1 MTEPQPRK
9 YLTRSRAKAEANPTE
24 SKRQE
29 KSQRTSGKR
38 KALTEAASSNEPDP
52 PIRATRAS
60 KRTIKMQDPAP
71 QPARGVKAAPKRKS
85 EKTTSTATKKPTMA
99 AAKAP
104 KKVAFVARPQKFL
117 EDKENLIPVQKGGHL
132 DTDELM
138 STSMGALSVKP
149 IRVLA
154 TKPQLPTVPP
164 STVILDPIPALSPSK
179 ARRAPIRDL
188 KLPDDGSEDEL
199 SSPHHPKLT
208 AKPKRVGGTAA
219 KPVGMDSNENKP
231 LDISASLISSPA
243 RRPPASPFRPTKS
256 NPPTKTLDPSGL
268 SGTVL
273 ASPARR
279 PVPGTIPG
287 FRASPIKGSFRLE
300 PLTTLSAIDH
310 QPPSKLGTRN
320 LPKRVK
326 VANYVKVDGD
336 QDELG
341 MDTETNLLS
350 RKIPRAVKIKLFDF
364 KDPEQAMMFQSED
377 SSALFDEIMSPAKKE
392 PRPLEDKSLDKMLE
406 EIESERKAVF
416 SPATAKTSTTHPTPP
431 REFDFENLFGPST
444 TSPAPLH
451 KNAPKLQEVPAP
463 EIDSEGDITMENS
476 EDNTETIL
484 KKELSL
490 TPSRVPSCNRKH
502 RGPSQSGSSY
512 GFFDLEDDEDELPG
526 GNTGMPFPPDGSLR
540 SPIVRGISS
549 IDLTVQPEPERR
561 TLFPDAQ
568 PLRSGEVGHNL
579 DWSPSKPNT
588 STGNIFGIP
597 IDPELLLTQEEF
609 LGIVESHVCKTT
621 IPVNLPPED
630 SEAEDSDM
638 ETEDQENFHPTP
650 HSSGIQ
656 RDPSPTARSSPPAA
670 SNHFARR
677 NSGMVSQMG
686 VLAGAVVFV
695 DVYTAEGADASE
707 PYENALRGLGARV
720 LKSWN
725 WNLDGGNK
733 DKIGITHVVFKEG
746 SPRTLQKVK
755 DSKGVVV
762 CVGVGWVIQCQ
773 NEQAW
778 MDETQFAV
786 DLNII
791 PRGGHRRRKSMEP
804 KALGALSEPKTPQ
817 PPKGNAFSLSS
828 RVPAQTEPKNPFL
841 AKNLL
846 IARRKSMQFLPKVG
860 SPLSRKPLSVEY

>member
-1 MTEPQPRK
+1 MAEPQPRK
-9 YLTRSRAKAEANPTE
+9 YLTRARAKAEANPTE
-24 SKRQE
+24 SKQQG
-29 KSQRTSGKR
+29 KAQRTSEKR
-38 KALTEAASSNEPDP
+38 KALVEAASSNELEL

-60 KRTIKMQDPAP
+60 KKTVKMENPAP

-85 EKTTSTATKKPTMA
+85 EKTASTTAKKPTA
-99 AAKAP
+99 PAAKVP
-104 KKVAFVARPQKFL
+104 KKVAFVASPQKFL
-117 EDKENLIPVQKGGHL
+117 EDKENLIPVQKEGHF
-132 DTDELM
+132 DTDELI

-149 IRVLA
+149 IRVPA
-154 TKPQLPTVPP
+154 TKLRLPTVTP

-179 ARRAPIRDL
+179 ARRAPIKGL
-188 KLPDDGSEDEL
+188 ELPDDGSEDEL
-199 SSPHHPKLT
+199 SSPHYPKLT
-208 AKPKRVGGTAA
+208 AKPKRVGGTAT
-219 KPVGMDSNENKP
+219 KHVGIDPNENKP

-243 RRPPASPFRPTKS
+243 RRPPVSPFRPTKANLS
-256 NPPTKTLDPSGL
+256 AKTLEPSGL
-268 SGTVL
+268 SNSVL

-279 PVPGTIPG
+279 PVPGSIPG
-287 FRASPIKGSFRLE
+287 FRASPIKGSFKLE

-310 QPPSKLGTRN
+310 QPPSKLGIQN

-341 MDTETNLLS
+341 MDMETNLLS
-350 RKIPRAVKIKLFDF
+350 CKTPRVVKIKLFDP
-364 KDPEQAMMFQSED
+364 KDSEQAMIFQSED
-377 SSALFDEIMSPAKKE
+377 SSALFDEIMSPTKKE
-392 PRPLEDKSLDKMLE
+392 PRSLEAKSLDKMLE

-416 SPATAKTSTTHPTPP
+416 SMTVAKTSTAPPTPP
-431 REFDFENLFGPST
+431 PGFDFEDSFGSGS

-451 KNAPKLQEVPAP
+451 ENAPEPQRPP
-463 EIDSEGDITMENS
+463 EREMDFDGDITMEDS

-490 TPSRVPSCNRKH
+490 TPSRAPPCNRKH
-502 RGPSQSGSSY
+502 RSPSQGGSSY
-512 GFFDLEDDEDELPG
+512 GFFDLVDDEDELLG
-526 GNTGMPFPPDGSLR
+526 GNTKTSFPPDGPSCP
-540 SPIVRGISS
+540 PIVKAVSS
-549 IDLTVQPEPERR
+549 IDLTMQPEPERR

-568 PLRSGEVGHNL
+568 PSQGSEVGHDL
-579 DWSPSKPNT
+579 DWDPSKPNNT
-588 STGNIFGIP
+588 SMDNIFGIP

-609 LGIVESHVCKTT
+609 LGIVESHVRKTT

-630 SEAEDSDM
+630 SEDEGSDM
-638 ETEDQENFHPTP
+638 EIEDQENFHPSP
-650 HSSGIQ
+650 YPSNIQ
-656 RDPSPTARSSPPAA
+656 QDPSPTVRGSPPVA

-695 DVYTAEGADASE
+695 DVYTAEGADASR
-707 PYENALRGLGARV
+707 PYEDALRELGARV

-725 WNLDGGNK
+725 WNPDGGNK

-778 MDETQFAV
+778 MDESQFSV
-786 DLNII
+786 DLDTI
-791 PRGGHRRRKSMEP
+791 PRGGHRVCSI
-804 KALGALSEPKTPQ
+804 
-817 PPKGNAFSLSS
+817 AF
-828 RVPAQTEPKNPFL
+828 
-841 AKNLL
+841 
-846 IARRKSMQFLPKVG
+846 ARYCYYG
-860 SPLSRKPLSVEY
+860 C

>member
-9 YLTRSRAKAEANPTE
+9 YLTRSRAKAEAKPAE
-24 SKRQE
+24 SKQPG
-29 KSQRTSGKR
+29 KSQRTSEKR
-38 KALTEAASSNEPDP
+38 KALVEAASSNESEP

-60 KRTIKMQDPAP
+60 KRTVKTQDPAP
-71 QPARGVKAAPKRKS
+71 PPARGVKAAPKRKS
-85 EKTTSTATKKPTMA
+85 EKTASTAGKKPTTA
-99 AAKAP
+99 AAKAS
-104 KKVAFVARPQKFL
+104 KKVAFVASPQKFL
-117 EDKENLIPVQKGGHL
+117 ENKENLIPVQKSGHL

-149 IRVLA
+149 IRVPA
-154 TKPQLPTVPP
+154 TKLRLPTVTP

-208 AKPKRVGGTAA
+208 AKPKRVGRTTT

-243 RRPPASPFRPTKS
+243 RRPPSSPFRPRKGS
-256 NPPTKTLDPSGL
+256 LLTKTLEPSGL
-268 SGTVL
+268 PGSVL

-279 PVPGTIPG
+279 PVPGAIPG
-287 FRASPIKGSFRLE
+287 FRASPIKGSFKLE
-300 PLTTLSAIDH
+300 PFIDLSAIDY
-310 QPPSKLGTRN
+310 QPPSKPGTQN

-326 VANYVKVDGD
+326 VGNYVKVDSD
-336 QDELG
+336 QDELE
-341 MDTETNLLS
+341 MDIETNLLS
-350 RKIPRAVKIKLFDF
+350 RKTPRVVKIKLFDS

-377 SSALFDEIMSPAKKE
+377 SSALFDEIMSPAKKG
-392 PRPLEDKSLDKMLE
+392 PRPLEAKSLDKMFE

-416 SPATAKTSTTHPTPP
+416 SVAMAKASTPPPTPP
-431 REFDFENLFGPST
+431 RGFDFENLFGSSN

-451 KNAPKLQEVPAP
+451 KNAPRLQEAPEP
-463 EIDSEGDITMENS
+463 EIDFEGDTTMGNS

-490 TPSRVPSCNRKH
+490 TPSRAPSCNRKG

-512 GFFDLEDDEDELPG
+512 GFFDLEDDDEPLG
-526 GNTGMPFPPDGSLR
+526 DNTGESFSPDRSVR
-540 SPIVRGISS
+540 SPNVKSVPS
-549 IDLTVQPEPERR
+549 IDLTMQPEPERR
-561 TLFPDAQ
+561 TLFPEAQ
-568 PLRSGEVGHNL
+568 QSQSSEVGHDL
-579 DWSPSKPNT
+579 DWNPSKPNT
-588 STGNIFGIP
+588 SIDNIFGIP

-609 LGIVESHVCKTT
+609 LGIVESHVRKTT

-630 SEAEDSDM
+630 SEGEGSEM
-638 ETEDQENFHPTP
+638 EIEDQENFHPTP
-650 HSSGIQ
+650 HSSNIQ
-656 RDPSPTARSSPPAA
+656 RDPSPTVRSSPPAA
-670 SNHFARR
+670 SNHYARR

-695 DVYTAEGADASE
+695 DVYTAEGADASG
-707 PYENALRGLGARV
+707 PYENTLRGLGARV

-725 WNLDGGNK
+725 WNPDGGNK

-773 NEQAW
+773 NEQEW
-778 MDETQFAV
+778 MDESQFAV
-786 DLNII
+786 DLDII

-804 KALGALSEPKTPQ
+804 KALAALLEPKTPQ
-817 PPKGNAFSLSS
+817 PPKDNIFSPSS

>member
-1 MTEPQPRK
+1 MAEPQPRK
-9 YLTRSRAKAEANPTE
+9 YLTRARAKAEANPTE
-24 SKRQE
+24 SKPG
-29 KSQRTSGKR
+29 KAQRTSEKR
-38 KALTEAASSNEPDP
+38 KALTEAASSNEFEP

-60 KRTIKMQDPAP
+60 KRTVKKQDPAP
-71 QPARGVKAAPKRKS
+71 QLARGVKAAPKRKS
-85 EKTTSTATKKPTMA
+85 EKTASITMKKPTSA
-99 AAKAP
+99 TAKVS
-104 KKVAFVARPQKFL
+104 KKVAFVASPQKFL
-117 EDKENLIPVQKGGHL
+117 ENKENLIPVQKDSHL

-138 STSMGALSVKP
+138 SSSMGALSVKP
-149 IRVLA
+149 IRVPA
-154 TKPQLPTVPP
+154 TKLRLPTVTP

-179 ARRAPIRDL
+179 ARRAPLLGL

-199 SSPHHPKLT
+199 SSPHYPKLT
-208 AKPKRVGGTAA
+208 AKPKRVGGTAT

-231 LDISASLISSPA
+231 LDISALISSPA
-243 RRPPASPFRPTKS
+243 RRPPASPSRPTKAHLS
-256 NPPTKTLDPSGL
+256 TKALEPSGL
-268 SGTVL
+268 SSSVL

-279 PVPGTIPG
+279 PVPGSIPG
-287 FRASPIKGSFRLE
+287 FRASPIKGSFKLE

-310 QPPSKLGTRN
+310 RPPSKLGAQN

-326 VANYVKVDGD
+326 VSNYVKVDGD

-341 MDTETNLLS
+341 MDIETNLLS
-350 RKIPRAVKIKLFDF
+350 RKTPRAVRIKLLDP
-364 KDPEQAMMFQSED
+364 KDPEQAMTFQCED
-377 SSALFDEIMSPAKKE
+377 SSTLFDEIMSPAKKE
-392 PRPLEDKSLDKMLE
+392 PRPLEAKSLDKMFE
-406 EIESERKAVF
+406 EIESERRAVF
-416 SPATAKTSTTHPTPP
+416 SMTMTKTSTTPPTPP
-431 REFDFENLFGPST
+431 RGFDFENLFESSN
-444 TSPAPLH
+444 TSPTPLH
-451 KNAPKLQEVPAP
+451 KTSHTKLQRVPEP
-463 EIDSEGDITMENS
+463 EIDFEGDITMENS

-490 TPSRVPSCNRKH
+490 TPSRAPQCNRKR
-502 RGPSQSGSSY
+502 RGPSQDGSY
-512 GFFDLEDDEDELPG
+512 GFFNLEDDKDELLG
-526 GNTGMPFPPDGSLR
+526 GNTGTPFLPDGSSC
-540 SPIVRGISS
+540 SPISKGIPP
-549 IDLTVQPEPERR
+549 IDLTMQPEPERR

-568 PLRSGEVGHNL
+568 PSQSSEVGHDL
-579 DWSPSKPNT
+579 DW
-588 STGNIFGIP
+588 NIFGIP

-609 LGIVESHVCKTT
+609 LGIVESHVRKTT

-630 SEAEDSDM
+630 SEAEGSDM
-638 ETEDQENFHPTP
+638 EIEDQENFHPAP
-650 HSSGIQ
+650 CSPNIQ
-656 RDPSPTARSSPPAA
+656 RDPSPTVRNSPPAT

-695 DVYTAEGADASE
+695 DVYTADGADASG
-707 PYENALRGLGARV
+707 PYVHTLRGLGARV
-720 LKSWN
+720 LKAWN
-725 WNLDGGNK
+725 WNPDGGNK

-773 NEQAW
+773 SEQEW
-778 MDETQFAV
+778 MDESQFAV
-786 DLNII
+786 DLDII

-804 KALGALSEPKTPQ
+804 KALAALSELKTPQ
-817 PPKGNAFSLSS
+817 APKRDAFSLLS